1 MNNLYSIR
9 PKSKVAITLLSMVVL
24 MLCGVLAERY
34 IFSRIK
40 EASTSI
46 VKDRL
51 IPSTAIYHLSDHF
64 TQRKLALA
72 DTTYKAGPLRQ
83 HLHWHRAKED
93 SIIEAFEKTYLVED
107 EALSLGELKAHLS
120 QYNQLEQQFLNGA
133 STAEQLNSEYN
144 LMREELLELS
154 NIQTRVG
161 QKLQTENE
169 RLTSN
174 ADVISQILV
183 IVIIVCCLV
192 AQGFVLASKSIIP
205 SIKQKHN
212 LN

>member
-72 DTTYKAGPLRQ
+72 DTTYKARSLEQ
-83 HLHWHRAKED
+83 QLQWHRTKED

-120 QYNQLEQQFLNGA
+120 QYNQLEQQFLNDA
-133 STAEQLNSEYN
+133 STAEQLNGEYN

-174 ADVISQILV
+174 ADVISQILI

>member
-72 DTTYKAGPLRQ
+72 DTTYKAKPLELL
-83 HLHWHRAKED
+83 LHWHRTKED

-120 QYNQLEQQFLNGA
+120 QYNQLEQQYLNDA

-174 ADVISQILV
+174 ADVISQILI